1 MDTSRPGPD
10 NETGHRC
17 LRELVRDEEGG
28 EDLGQQG
35 HHHQHKTGRGD
46 ELLNDF
52 LGDFNIL
59 CCPGDKAGGY

>member
-1 MDTSRPGPD
+1 MDISRPGPD
-10 NETGHRC
+10 DETGHRC

-35 HHHQHKTGRGD
+35 HHHQHKTGGGD

-52 LGDFNIL
+52 
-59 CCPGDKAGGY
+59 